1 MKAVTVTDHLMN
13 TSMNSTVEEWVKTLK
28 EADIPNVGRS
38 ATAFIAVLLN
48 LIIPNK
54 IIVSLIVPRIANKAI
69 EILPDRQYEFLNYDK
84 ETDTHNIK
92 FVNCKFLYDKL
103 LRFCLIYTAL
113 PRKTESFFLSI

>member
-48 LIIPNK
+48 L
-54 IIVSLIVPRIANKAI
+54 SLIHI
-69 EILPDRQYEFLNYDK
+69 
-84 ETDTHNIK
+84 
-92 FVNCKFLYDKL
+92 
-103 LRFCLIYTAL
+103 
-113 PRKTESFFLSI
+113 